1 MSILAKYN
9 AAMEAKDE
17 AAMNEILHDDYKF
30 TMHASGNVLGK
41 ADVIKWAMSG
51 DIKRDKIR
59 VIFENDEIGVEHA
72 FVSFNDGNTEAVM
85 AGFKYGF
92 LILAVLLGV
101 TSNSFAKSAEGFT
114 LLFPSIITGITIVA
128 CMYALSI
135 VMKNIPMGIT
145 YASFAGLTIIA
156 TVVVGIF
163 RFDQMPNLYSIIGLV
178 FIIIGVLMVNLLGN
192 N

>member
-41 ADVIKWAMSG
+41 EDVIKWAMSG

-59 VIFENDEIGVEHA
+59 VIFENDEIGVEHS

-85 AGFKYGF
+85 AVFKYQDGKMIS
-92 LILAVLLGV
+92 L
-101 TSNSFAKSAEGFT
+101 E
-114 LLFPSIITGITIVA
+114 TGAT
-128 CMYALSI
+128 
-135 VMKNIPMGIT
+135 KIPK
-145 YASFAGLTIIA
+145 
-156 TVVVGIF
+156 
-163 RFDQMPNLYSIIGLV
+163 
-178 FIIIGVLMVNLLGN
+178 
-192 N
+192 